1 MKRALVPIVSVIL
14 VLLLSSLLNFGP
26 NASTVKAYLQ
36 TKPTLDISCRSSTS
50 CSCFNAE
57 IKGNLA
63 FNGTGMPNAPVL
75 LSYSVNGGE
84 YWLDLTLVNTGSD
97 GNFSATWIPYV
108 TGNYLVKAT
117 YEGDENYL
125 GTAIVVNMAVTQF
138 AERNVFSV
146 TSNSTVSSLVF
157 NSTSKELSFTL
168 TGPSGTSGYADV
180 YVAKTLI
187 QNASSI
193 QVFLDGNKIDCAVK
207 SIDDSRLFHFIYN
220 HSSHHITINLGSS
233 DVLNGYF
240 GNWIIYGVVIAITVI
255 SITVLTLRRKRS
267 SQNRK

>member
-1 MKRALVPIVSVIL
+1 
-14 VLLLSSLLNFGP
+14 
-26 NASTVKAYLQ
+26 VKAYLQ

-57 IKGNLA
+57 IKGNLS
-63 FNGTGMPNAPVL
+63 FNGTGIPNAPVL

-97 GNFSATWIPYV
+97 GSFSATWIPYV
-108 TGNYLVKAT
+108 TGNYLIKAT

-125 GTAIVVNMAVTQF
+125 GTNIVVNMAVSQF

-157 NSTSKELSFTL
+157 NSTSRELSFTL

-180 YVAKTLI
+180 CIAKTLI

-193 QVFLDGNKIDCAVK
+193 QVFLDGNKIDRAVT

-220 HSSHHITINLGSS
+220 HSSHHVTLNLGSS
-233 DVLNGYF
+233 APLNGYL
-240 GNWIIYGVVIAITVI
+240 GNWIIYGVVVAIIVI
-255 SITVLTLRRKRS
+255 SITVLTLRRKKS